1 MGLYVGQL
9 SAAYGAS
16 TMTSSESSMAVILGM
31 TTSLMVAP
39 SRASANTAAAPEG
52 GFVRHRE
59 QTWFGTAARGIP
71 SMGD

>member
-39 SRASANTAAAPEG
+39 SRASIRTPLTSIAPEA
-52 GFVRHRE
+52 
-59 QTWFGTAARGIP
+59 GTR
-71 SMGD
+71 